1 MPEPEQQNTSTQ
13 NKNQTQSIV
22 TAIIIIIVLIL
33 LGLTIWNILSINK
46 IKNNVDEDITNKI
59 KTLFTT
65 NNQNDDKLSE
75 IAKIILSYDAIF
87 KLVEGTYTTTIDTSL
102 YNNDSDEII
111 YVTVEIYPFF
121 DYFKGKN
128 DDTLLPIG
136 KYRFE
141 NPSGSK
147 TIKFGELK
155 TKLGIENRNYTTNPL
170 IIHIEISSGKK
181 QNSIFTA
188 TDKIHGYILI
198 EKKSK

>member
-1 MPEPEQQNTSTQ
+1 MPEPEQQNTSPQ

-75 IAKIILSYDAIF
+75 IAKIVLSYDAIF

-128 DDTLLPIG
+128 DDNLLPIG

-141 NPSGSK
+141 NPSELK

-155 TKLGIENRNYTTNPL
+155 TKLGIENRIYTTNPL

-181 QNSIFTA
+181 QNGIFTA